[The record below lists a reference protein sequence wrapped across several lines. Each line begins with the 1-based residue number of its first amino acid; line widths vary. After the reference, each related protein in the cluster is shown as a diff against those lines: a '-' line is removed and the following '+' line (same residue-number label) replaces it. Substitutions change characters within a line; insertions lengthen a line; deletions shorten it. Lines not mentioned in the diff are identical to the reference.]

1 MEKGDWLLV
10 VILLVIAIAVTLFAL
25 NIDAFFPV
33 PSPDS
38 AAKDVIDTINST
50 FPR

>member
-1 MEKGDWLLV
+1 MEKGDWLLA
-10 VILLVIAIAVTLFAL
+10 VILCVIVIMITLFAL

-33 PSPDS
+33 PSPES
-38 AAKDVIDTINST
+38 AVKDVIDTINST